1 MKDISSILPNE
12 ILITD
17 ASGVGNHVVWE
28 FYRGEGIQDVGQYNL
43 EIIFRIPSSMKIEDP
58 IPYYID

>member
-43 EIIFRIPSSMKIEDP
+43 EIIFSNSI
-58 IPYYID
+58 